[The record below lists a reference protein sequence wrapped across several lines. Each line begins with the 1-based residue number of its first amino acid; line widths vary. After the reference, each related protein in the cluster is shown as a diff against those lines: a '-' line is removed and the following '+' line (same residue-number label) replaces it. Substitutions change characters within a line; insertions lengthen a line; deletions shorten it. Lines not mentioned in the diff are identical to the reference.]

1 MSDKKLVDF
10 TKDEKNIM
18 AEYWEKFQDYAMANE
33 KFREELGQSGD
44 TYFKSWQRKVPNK
57 NCANDKSLKTDKSF
71 IIRVWSPLC
80 YEDKNK
86 IKAEIT
92 EAGKDL
98 LDRFRQ
104 HKDEL
109 DEKTGL
115 KFDWP
120 RIATYSE
127 AVDFNDKNK
136 WQSQFDWIIKTMLAM
151 KREFK
156 KYLK

>member
-1 MSDKKLVDF
+1 MRKNLSEF
-10 TKDEKNIM
+10 TEKEQKIM
-18 AEYWEKFQDYAMANE
+18 AKYWKKFQDYAMLNE
-33 KFREELGQSGD
+33 EFCEELGYNGK
-44 TYFKSWQRKVPNK
+44 TPVVRWQRKVPNE
-57 NCANDKSLKTDKSF
+57 NCVNDKSLKTDKSF

-80 YEDKNK
+80 HEDKNK

-109 DEKTGL
+109 DDKTGL

-120 RIATYSE
+120 RIAIYSD
-127 AVDFNDKNK
+127 AVDFNDENK
-136 WQSQFDWIIKTMLAM
+136 WPSQFDWIIKTMLAM